1 MKRILFLADGLG
13 SGGAE
18 RQMVTVARLLK
29 SKGYDVYVLCY
40 SAGDFNAHLLL
51 DDAIPIIWKV
61 ESRALPRMLKVRRYI
76 RKHRFDAVISF
87 LETPNFIN
95 NIAAIGP
102 HQWKV
107 ITGERSSKDSTF
119 ASTKAK
125 IYLKFQRF
133 ADVIVCNSDNARL
146 KWIQH
151 VPQFST
157 KLKTIYNTVTLG
169 RINSEYCLRKDG
181 LLHVIVAASHQYLK
195 NAIGMVKAL
204 TLLDSDSLRRIRI
217 EWYGKKTISGQ
228 ESKAYKEVCDFV
240 KEHDLEQYVKFC
252 EPTQDLANKMNQAD
266 VVALFSKVEG
276 LPNTICEGM
285 TIGKPIIMTRV
296 SDYDTLVDSTNG
308 FLCDWN
314 DMESIKNAFISAL
327 VLDDGQLLQMGVA
340 SRNKAYKLFSMETI
354 AQEWLSIIK

>member
-18 RQMVTVARLLK
+18 RQMVTVVRLLK

-87 LETPNFIN
+87 LETPNFLN
-95 NIAAIGP
+95 NFAAIGP

-157 KLKTIYNTVTLG
+157 KLMTIYNTVTLG
-169 RINSEYCLRKDG
+169 KVNTEYGVREDG
-181 LLHVIVAASHQYLK
+181 KLHVVVAASHQYLK
-195 NAIGMVKAL
+195 NALGMVKAL
-204 TLLDSDSLRRIRI
+204 SLLDEEELFHIKID
-217 EWYGKKTISGQ
+217 WYGSKNVSGYG
-228 ESKAYKEVCDFV
+228 SKAYDVVCDYV
-240 KEHDLEQYVKFC
+240 KEHKLGDYVEFH
-252 EPTQDLANKMNQAD
+252 EPTRDLANKMNQAD
-266 VVALFSKVEG
+266 VVALFSELEG

-296 SDYDTLVDSTNG
+296 SDFDTLVDSTNG

-314 DMESIKNAFISAL
+314 DVESIKNAFESAL
-327 VLDDGQLLQMGVA
+327 SLNNDQLLQMGAA
-340 SRNKAYKLFSMETI
+340 SKNKANHLFSPESI
-354 AQEWLSIIK
+354 ARQWISIIE